1 MTERTLVLLRHA
13 KSDWSQGVSDLSRP
27 LGRRGR
33 RQASQAGRWLADNL
47 ATVDLAVVSPA
58 RRARSTW
65 ELASASLGTV
75 TPARLDDRVYAA
87 SVNDLLD
94 VVRGLP
100 EALETVVLV
109 GHNPGLQELV
119 ARLTGVDVPMPTSAL
134 AVVEVSG
141 PWSGAGR
148 SSAALRAAGRP
159 PARSCGGPP
168 ATAAPPEEDR

>member
-1 MTERTLVLLRHA
+1 MTERTVVLLRHA
-13 KSDWSQGVSDLSRP
+13 KSDWSQGASDLSRP

-33 RQASQAGRWLADNL
+33 RQASQAARWLADNL

-65 ELASASLGTV
+65 ELASAPLGSAIPT
-75 TPARLDDRVYAA
+75 RLDDRVYAA

-94 VVRGLP
+94 IVRRLP
-100 EALETVVLV
+100 EPLETVVLV
-109 GHNPGLQELV
+109 GHNPGLHELV

-141 PWSGAGR
+141 PWSGAGH
-148 SSAALRAAGRP
+148 SPTVLRASGRP
-159 PARSCGGPP
+159 PGPA
-168 ATAAPPEEDR
+168 ATAPQEENR